1 MPPASLAC
9 PTATL
14 ACKVGA
20 TLGEGAVWDDVHQA
34 VWFVDIKQ
42 NHVHRFTPASGQLD
56 TWNAPLAPGW
66 ILPQADGGFLT
77 GHKAGLHR
85 FSPATGEFTL
95 VAQVEPD
102 LPGNRLNDATVD
114 RFGRVWF
121 GSMDDGENVPSGHF
135 YRADAKGIARVMSG
149 ITITNRPA
157 INPAGD
163 LIYHTD
169 TLAGVIEVSCIAPDG
184 SLSDRRLFA
193 RINPIEGYPD
203 GPVVDAE
210 GCVWT
215 ALWGGWAARRY
226 SPAGEL
232 LQTVRF
238 PAANITKLAFGG
250 ADGTT
255 VFATSARKELS
266 TGALALQPHAG
277 DLFTF
282 AADVPGQRGHRVG
295 DIATNRFAI

>member
-1 MPPASLAC
+1 MLAGPDMPPASLAC

-121 GSMDDGENVPSGHF
+121 GSMDDREIYSSGALYHL
-135 YRADAKGIARVMSG
+135 
-149 ITITNRPA
+149 NR
-157 INPAGD
+157 AGD
-163 LIYHTD
+163 LQVADRDYVITNGPAMNPQGTILYHTD
-169 TLAGVIEVSCIAPDG
+169 TLKKEIYAFDVAPDS
-184 SLSDRRLFA
+184 SLSNKRIFA
-193 RINPIEGYPD
+193 TIRGSGHPD
-203 GPVVDAE
+203 GMAVDSE
-210 GCVWT
+210 GCVWI
-215 ALWGGWAARRY
+215 ALFGGARIERY
-226 SPAGEL
+226 RPDGQIAS
-232 LQTVRF
+232 TVYF
-238 PAANITKLAFGG
+238 PCSNITKLAFGG
-250 ADGTT
+250 NDLCT
-255 VFATSARKELS
+255 VFVTTARKGLS
-266 TGALALQPHAG
+266 PAQLAKEHVAGAMFSFRSA
-277 DLFTF
+277 
-282 AADVPGQRGHRVG
+282 VPGQPQYECLV
-295 DIATNRFAI
+295 